1 MHGAITVTSEVGR
14 GTTFTFEVP
23 LVPAA
28 DAAPTTPAQAPQHG
42 VAAVAAAPARDDQ
55 SLPYR
60 GVHVLSADD
69 NEIIREVLAQAL
81 ARLGAEV
88 TSVETGAAAL
98 AAVTSQPFD
107 IVFMD
112 ASMPEMDGFE
122 AATRSALGV
131 GDGRAAIPI
140 VALTAHAFDQKGETW
155 RRAGMSDF
163 VPKPFTLELIG
174 DCLKRCLPAAGSIK
188 TTAATVA
195 HLDTLPLSHDAPPPA
210 LLDPAVL
217 DAVAQIA
224 IPGRNLVERVT
235 ALYVEHAP
243 RLLQSL
249 LDVRRSDVQA
259 IASAAHALKSV
270 SCNVGASTR
279 RQSLRRDRARC
290 RRGLVAVRRHAR
302 PTGSSRRR
310 HDRSA
315 VHQAEE
321 GCITFRSAAL
331 RGLLHL
337 LHARLRLQ
345 PAALAGQRL
354 QAVGLP
360 VAGDGALG
368 EALPGVGPVAQRI
381 AVPGRR

>member
-1 MHGAITVTSEVGR
+1 M
-14 GTTFTFEVP
+14 
-23 LVPAA
+23 
-28 DAAPTTPAQAPQHG
+28 
-42 VAAVAAAPARDDQ
+42 
-55 SLPYR
+55 
-60 GVHVLSADD
+60 HVLSADD
-69 NEIIREVLAQAL
+69 NEINREVLAQAL

-122 AATRSALGV
+122 AATRIRAWELET
-131 GDGRAAIPI
+131 GRAAIPI

-188 TTAATVA
+188 TTAATLA

-249 LDVRRSDVQA
+249 LDVRSSDVQA

-270 SCNVGASTR
+270 SCNVGASR
-279 RQSLRRDRARC
+279 VGNLCDAIERDADAGSLPSDDTL
-290 RRGLVAVRRHAR
+290 GQL
-302 PTGSSRRR
+302 
-310 HDRSA
+310 
-315 VHQAEE
+315 
-321 GCITFRSAAL
+321 AA
-331 RGLLHL
+331 
-337 LHARLRLQ
+337 
-345 PAALAGQRL
+345 
-354 QAVGLP
+354 AVG
-360 VAGDGALG
+360 DTI
-368 EALPGVGPVAQRI
+368 EALSTRPRKA
-381 AVPGRR
+381 A